1 MLVSVMHILKLM
13 SNDKNSNFRDF
24 RNELLARLDVV
35 EVINSRVPLKKA
47 GKDFKACCPFHN
59 EKTPSFTVS
68 RPKQFYHC
76 FGCGVSGTAI
86 TFLME
91 FEHLSFPEAVEELA
105 GEAGLEVPDTGPA
118 RSGDNPTLPLLEIL
132 GETSRYYKD
141 QLRSHSDAS
150 TTIAYLKQRG
160 LTGEIA
166 AQFDLGY
173 APTGWDNLSST
184 AGNEEKLDLM
194 VKAGLISKRESGG
207 HYDRFRARVIFPIH
221 DSKGRVIAFGG
232 RLLDEGEP
240 KYLNSPETP
249 VFHKGSELYNLHR
262 ARSAIAQQQMS
273 IVVEGYMDVLA
284 LAQHGIDHCVATLGT
299 ATTATHLQRLFRLA
313 PSIVFC
319 FDGDRAGRDA
329 ARRALEIAL
338 PLLESGRQVSF
349 LFLPDGEDPD
359 SVVRDQGADRFRVL
373 IESATPLPD
382 LLFDT
387 LLNQTDLTRMDGK
400 ARLAT
405 LARPL
410 VSRVPEGPL
419 RELMQQRLSD
429 LTGVAPTGPGGPPAT
444 PPTVPY
450 KRASARSKRLSPMAT
465 AISVLVQH
473 PQLAAGLDLPAAV
486 VDTHNDPGVQLLAKV
501 HGLARENPQLT
512 TGSLIE
518 RFRGDEQQPTL
529 EKLASRNHLVDD
541 DGLEIFLAETF
552 ATLASQ
558 SIDDAIAELLRL
570 ASEREL
576 SEIEKQQLGE
586 LYQQRE
592 SVRSDSTEA

>member
-1 MLVSVMHILKLM
+1 MRGRIPREFI
-13 SNDKNSNFRDF
+13 D
-24 RNELLARLDVV
+24 ELLARLDVV
-35 EVINSRVPLKKA
+35 EVIDRRVPLKKA

-91 FEHLSFPEAVEELA
+91 FEHLSFPEAIEELA

-132 GETSRYYKD
+132 GEASRYYKD

-221 DSKGRVIAFGG
+221 DNKGRVIAFGG

-329 ARRALEIAL
+329 AGRALEIAL

-349 LFLPDGEDPD
+349 LFLPEGEDPD
-359 SVVRDQGADRFRVL
+359 SVVRDQGADTFRSL

-410 VSRVPEGPL
+410 ISRVPEGPL

-429 LTGVAPTGPGGPPAT
+429 LTGVTPSGLGGLPTTPAT
-444 PPTVPY
+444 VPH
-450 KRASARSKRLSPMAT
+450 KRASARSKRLSPLAT
-465 AISVLVQH
+465 AISVLVQR
-473 PQLAAGLDLPAAV
+473 PQLAAGLDLPATV
-486 VDTHNDPGVQLLAKV
+486 VDTQDDPGVQLLTKV

-512 TGSLIE
+512 TASLIE

-541 DGLEIFLAETF
+541 DGLEVFLAEIL

-558 SIDDAIAELLRL
+558 SIDDAIADLLHL

-592 SVRSDSTEA
+592 SVRSDTTED

>member
-1 MLVSVMHILKLM
+1 MRGRIPREFI
-13 SNDKNSNFRDF
+13 D
-24 RNELLARLDVV
+24 ELLARLDVV
-35 EVINSRVPLKKA
+35 EVIDRRVPLKKA

-166 AQFDLGY
+166 ARFDLGY

-262 ARSAIAQQQMS
+262 ARSAIAQQQVS

-329 ARRALEIAL
+329 AGRALEIAL
-338 PLLESGRQVSF
+338 PSLESGRQVSF
-349 LFLPDGEDPD
+349 LFLSDGEDPD
-359 SVVRDQGADRFRVL
+359 SVVRDQGADTFRTL

-387 LLNQTDLTRMDGK
+387 LLNQTDPTRMDGK

-410 VSRVPEGPL
+410 ISRVPEGPL

-429 LTGVAPTGPGGPPAT
+429 LTGIAPGGLGGSPAT
-444 PPTVPY
+444 PATVPH
-450 KRASARSKRLSPMAT
+450 KRSSARSKRLSPMAT
-465 AISVLVQH
+465 AISVLVQR

-486 VDTHNDPGVQLLAKV
+486 VDTHDDPGVQLLTKV

-512 TGSLIE
+512 TASLIE
-518 RFRGDEQQPTL
+518 RFRGNEQQPTL

-558 SIDDAIAELLRL
+558 SIDDRIAELLHL

-576 SEIEKQQLGE
+576 SEIEKHRLSE

-592 SVRSDSTEA
+592 SVRSDTTET

>member
-1 MLVSVMHILKLM
+1 MRGRIPREFI
-13 SNDKNSNFRDF
+13 D
-24 RNELLARLDVV
+24 ELLARLDVV
-35 EVINSRVPLKKA
+35 EVINHRVPLKKA

-132 GETSRYYKD
+132 GEASRYYKD
-141 QLRSHSDAS
+141 QLRSHTDAS

-299 ATTATHLQRLFRLA
+299 ATTTTHLQRLFRLA

-329 ARRALEIAL
+329 AGRALEIAL

-359 SVVRDQGADRFRVL
+359 SVIRDQGADTFRTL
-373 IESATPLPD
+373 IDSATPLPD

-410 VSRVPEGPL
+410 ISRVPEGPL

-429 LTGVAPTGPGGPPAT
+429 LTGVAPSGLGGLATT
-444 PPTVPY
+444 PPTVPH
-450 KRASARSKRLSPMAT
+450 KRASARSKRLSPLAT
-465 AISVLVQH
+465 AISVLVQR
-473 PQLAAGLDLPAAV
+473 PQLATGLDLPTAV
-486 VDTHNDPGVQLLAKV
+486 VDTQDDPGVQLLTKV
-501 HGLARENPQLT
+501 HGFARENPQLT
-512 TGSLIE
+512 TASLIE

-541 DGLEIFLAETF
+541 DGLEIFLAETL

-558 SIDDAIAELLRL
+558 SIDDTIAELLRL
-570 ASEREL
+570 ASDREL
-576 SEIEKQQLGE
+576 SGIEKQQLGE

-592 SVRSDSTEA
+592 SVRSDANED

>member
-1 MLVSVMHILKLM
+1 MRGRIPREFI
-13 SNDKNSNFRDF
+13 D
-24 RNELLARLDVV
+24 ELLARLDVV
-35 EVINSRVPLKKA
+35 EVINRRVPLKKA

-132 GETSRYYKD
+132 GEASRYYKD
-141 QLRSHSDAS
+141 QLRSHTDAS

-249 VFHKGSELYNLHR
+249 LFHKGSELYNLHR

-299 ATTATHLQRLFRLA
+299 ATTTTHLQRLFRLA

-329 ARRALEIAL
+329 AGRALEIAL

-359 SVVRDQGADRFRVL
+359 SVIRDQGADTFRTL

-410 VSRVPEGPL
+410 ISRVPEGPL

-429 LTGVAPTGPGGPPAT
+429 LTGVAPSSLGELATT
-444 PPTVPY
+444 PPTVPH
-450 KRASARSKRLSPMAT
+450 KRASARSKRLSPLAT
-465 AISVLVQH
+465 AISVLVQR
-473 PQLAAGLDLPAAV
+473 PQLATGLDLPTAV
-486 VDTHNDPGVQLLAKV
+486 VDTQDDPGVQLLTKV

-512 TGSLIE
+512 TASLIE

-541 DGLEIFLAETF
+541 DGLEIFLAETL

-558 SIDDAIAELLRL
+558 SIDDTIAELLRL

-576 SEIEKQQLGE
+576 SGIEKQQLGE

-592 SVRSDSTEA
+592 SVRSDANED

>member
-1 MLVSVMHILKLM
+1 MRGRIPREFI
-13 SNDKNSNFRDF
+13 D
-24 RNELLARLDVV
+24 ELLARLDVV
-35 EVINSRVPLKKA
+35 EVIDRRVPLKKA

-132 GETSRYYKD
+132 GEASRYYKD
-141 QLRSHSDAS
+141 QLRSHRDAS

-184 AGNEEKLDLM
+184 ADNEEKLDLM

-221 DSKGRVIAFGG
+221 DNKGRVIAFGG

-299 ATTATHLQRLFRLA
+299 ATTTTHLQRLFRLA

-329 ARRALEIAL
+329 AGRALEIAL

-359 SVVRDQGADRFRVL
+359 SVIRDQGADTFRTL

-429 LTGVAPTGPGGPPAT
+429 LTGVAPSGLGGLPTTPAT
-444 PPTVPY
+444 VPH
-450 KRASARSKRLSPMAT
+450 KRASSRSKRLSPLAT
-465 AISVLVQH
+465 AISVLVQR
-473 PQLAAGLDLPAAV
+473 PQLAAGLDLPTAV
-486 VDTHNDPGVQLLAKV
+486 VDTQDDPGVQLLTKV

-512 TGSLIE
+512 TASLIE

-541 DGLEIFLAETF
+541 DGLEIFLAETL

-558 SIDDAIAELLRL
+558 SIDDTIAELLRL

-576 SEIEKQQLGE
+576 SGIEKQQLGE

-592 SVRSDSTEA
+592 SVRSDATED

>member
-1 MLVSVMHILKLM
+1 MRGRIPREFI
-13 SNDKNSNFRDF
+13 D
-24 RNELLARLDVV
+24 ELLARLDVV
-35 EVINSRVPLKKA
+35 EVIDRRVPLKKA

-132 GETSRYYKD
+132 GEASRYYKD
-141 QLRSHSDAS
+141 QLRSHRDAS

-184 AGNEEKLDLM
+184 ADNEEKLDLM

-221 DSKGRVIAFGG
+221 DNKGRVIAFGG

-299 ATTATHLQRLFRLA
+299 ATTTTHLQRLFRLA

-329 ARRALEIAL
+329 AGRALEIAL

-359 SVVRDQGADRFRVL
+359 SVIRDQGADTFRTL

-429 LTGVAPTGPGGPPAT
+429 LTGVAPSGLGGLATT
-444 PPTVPY
+444 PPTVPH
-450 KRASARSKRLSPMAT
+450 KRASARSKRLSPLAT
-465 AISVLVQH
+465 AISVLVQR
-473 PQLAAGLDLPAAV
+473 PQLAAGLDLPTAV
-486 VDTHNDPGVQLLAKV
+486 VDTQDDPGVQLLTKV
-501 HGLARENPQLT
+501 HGLSRENPQLT
-512 TGSLIE
+512 TASLIE

-541 DGLEIFLAETF
+541 DGLEIFLAETL

-558 SIDDAIAELLRL
+558 SIDDTIAELLRL

-576 SEIEKQQLGE
+576 SGIEKQQLGE

-592 SVRSDSTEA
+592 SVRSDATED

>member
-1 MLVSVMHILKLM
+1 MRGRIPREFI
-13 SNDKNSNFRDF
+13 D
-24 RNELLARLDVV
+24 ELLARLDVV
-35 EVINSRVPLKKA
+35 EVIDRRVPLKKA

-166 AQFDLGY
+166 ARFDLGY

-262 ARSAIAQQQMS
+262 ARSAIAQQQVS

-329 ARRALEIAL
+329 AGRALEIAL
-338 PLLESGRQVSF
+338 PSLESGRQVSF

-359 SVVRDQGADRFRVL
+359 SVVRDQGADTFRAL

-387 LLNQTDLTRMDGK
+387 LLNQTDPTRMDGK

-410 VSRVPEGPL
+410 ISRVPEGPL

-429 LTGVAPTGPGGPPAT
+429 LTGIAPGGLGGSPAT
-444 PPTVPY
+444 PATVPH
-450 KRASARSKRLSPMAT
+450 KRSSARSKRLSPMAT
-465 AISVLVQH
+465 AISVLVQR

-486 VDTHNDPGVQLLAKV
+486 VDTHDDPGVQLLTKV

-512 TGSLIE
+512 TASLIE
-518 RFRGDEQQPTL
+518 RFRGNEQQLTL

-558 SIDDAIAELLRL
+558 SIDDRIAELLHL

-576 SEIEKQQLGE
+576 SEIEKHRLGE

-592 SVRSDSTEA
+592 SVRSDTTET

>member
-1 MLVSVMHILKLM
+1 MRGRIPREFI
-13 SNDKNSNFRDF
+13 D
-24 RNELLARLDVV
+24 ELLARLDVV
-35 EVINSRVPLKKA
+35 EVIDRRVPLKKA

-132 GETSRYYKD
+132 GEASRYYKD
-141 QLRSHSDAS
+141 QLRSHRDAS

-184 AGNEEKLDLM
+184 ADNEEKLDLM

-221 DSKGRVIAFGG
+221 DNKGRVIAFGG

-262 ARSAIAQQQMS
+262 ARSAIAQQQLS

-299 ATTATHLQRLFRLA
+299 ATTTTHLQRLFRLA

-329 ARRALEIAL
+329 AGRALEIAL

-359 SVVRDQGADRFRVL
+359 SVIRDQGADTFRTL

-429 LTGVAPTGPGGPPAT
+429 LTGVAPNGLGGLATT
-444 PPTVPY
+444 PPTVPH
-450 KRASARSKRLSPMAT
+450 KRASARSKRLSPLAT
-465 AISVLVQH
+465 AISVLVQR
-473 PQLAAGLDLPAAV
+473 PQLAAGLDLPTAI
-486 VDTHNDPGVQLLAKV
+486 VDTQDDPGVQLLTKV

-512 TGSLIE
+512 TASLIE

-541 DGLEIFLAETF
+541 DGLEIFLAETL

-558 SIDDAIAELLRL
+558 SIDDTIAELLRL

-576 SEIEKQQLGE
+576 SGIEKQQLGE

-592 SVRSDSTEA
+592 SVRSDATED

>member
-1 MLVSVMHILKLM
+1 MRGRIPREFI
-13 SNDKNSNFRDF
+13 D
-24 RNELLARLDVV
+24 ELLARLDVV
-35 EVINSRVPLKKA
+35 EVIDRRVPLKKA

-105 GEAGLEVPDTGPA
+105 GEAGLEVPHTGPA
-118 RSGDNPTLPLLEIL
+118 TSGDNPTLPLLEIL
-132 GETSRYYKD
+132 GEASRYYKD

-184 AGNEEKLDLM
+184 AGNKEKLDLM
-194 VKAGLISKRESGG
+194 IKAGLISKRESGG
-207 HYDRFRARVIFPIH
+207 HYDRFRARVMFPIH
-221 DSKGRVIAFGG
+221 DNKGRVIAFGG

-329 ARRALEIAL
+329 AGRALEIVL

-359 SVVRDQGADRFRVL
+359 SVVRDQGADTFRTL

-410 VSRVPEGPL
+410 ISRVPEGPL

-429 LTGVAPTGPGGPPAT
+429 LTGVVSTGLSESPMTPAT
-444 PPTVPY
+444 VPH
-450 KRASARSKRLSPMAT
+450 KRTSARSKRLSPLAT
-465 AISVLVQH
+465 AISVLVQR
-473 PQLAAGLDLPAAV
+473 PQLAAGLHLPAAV
-486 VDTHNDPGVQLLAKV
+486 VETQDDPGVQLLTKV
-501 HGLARENPQLT
+501 HGLAWENPQLT
-512 TGSLIE
+512 TASLIE

-541 DGLEIFLAETF
+541 DGLEIFLAETL

-570 ASEREL
+570 ASEQEL

-592 SVRSDSTEA
+592 SVRSDTTED

>member
-1 MLVSVMHILKLM
+1 MRGRIPREFI
-13 SNDKNSNFRDF
+13 D
-24 RNELLARLDVV
+24 ELLARLDVV
-35 EVINSRVPLKKA
+35 EVINHRVPLKKA

-132 GETSRYYKD
+132 GEASRYYKD
-141 QLRSHSDAS
+141 QLRSHTDAS

-221 DSKGRVIAFGG
+221 DNKGRVIAFGG
-232 RLLDEGEP
+232 RLLDKGEP

-299 ATTATHLQRLFRLA
+299 ATTTTHLQRLFRLA

-329 ARRALEIAL
+329 AGRALEIAL

-359 SVVRDQGADRFRVL
+359 SVIRDQGADTFRTL
-373 IESATPLPD
+373 IDSATPLPD

-429 LTGVAPTGPGGPPAT
+429 LTGVAPSGLGGLATT
-444 PPTVPY
+444 PPTVPH
-450 KRASARSKRLSPMAT
+450 KRASARSKRLSPLAT
-465 AISVLVQH
+465 AISVLVQR
-473 PQLAAGLDLPAAV
+473 PQLATGLDLPTAV
-486 VDTHNDPGVQLLAKV
+486 VDTQDDPGVQLLTKV
-501 HGLARENPQLT
+501 HGFARENPQLT
-512 TGSLIE
+512 TASLIE

-541 DGLEIFLAETF
+541 DGLEIFLAETL

-558 SIDDAIAELLRL
+558 SIDDTIAELLRL

-576 SEIEKQQLGE
+576 SGIEKQQLGE

-592 SVRSDSTEA
+592 SVRSDANED

>member
-1 MLVSVMHILKLM
+1 MRGRIPREFI
-13 SNDKNSNFRDF
+13 D
-24 RNELLARLDVV
+24 ELLARLDVV
-35 EVINSRVPLKKA
+35 EVINHRVPLKKA

-132 GETSRYYKD
+132 GEASRYYKD
-141 QLRSHSDAS
+141 QLRSHRDAS

-299 ATTATHLQRLFRLA
+299 ATTTTHLQRLFRLA

-329 ARRALEIAL
+329 AGRALEIAL

-359 SVVRDQGADRFRVL
+359 SVIRDQGADTFRTL

-410 VSRVPEGPL
+410 ISRVPEGPL

-429 LTGVAPTGPGGPPAT
+429 LTGVAPSSLGELATT
-444 PPTVPY
+444 PPTVPH
-450 KRASARSKRLSPMAT
+450 KRASARSKRLSPLAT
-465 AISVLVQH
+465 AISVLVQR
-473 PQLAAGLDLPAAV
+473 PQLATGLDLPTAV
-486 VDTHNDPGVQLLAKV
+486 VDTQDDPGVQLLTKV
-501 HGLARENPQLT
+501 HGFARENPQLT
-512 TGSLIE
+512 TASLIE

-541 DGLEIFLAETF
+541 DGLEIFLAETL

-558 SIDDAIAELLRL
+558 SIDDTIAELLRL
-570 ASEREL
+570 ASDREL
-576 SEIEKQQLGE
+576 SGIEKQQLGE

-592 SVRSDSTEA
+592 SVRSDANED

>member
-1 MLVSVMHILKLM
+1 MRGRIPREFI
-13 SNDKNSNFRDF
+13 D
-24 RNELLARLDVV
+24 ELLARLDVV
-35 EVINSRVPLKKA
+35 EVIDRRVPLKKA

-132 GETSRYYKD
+132 GEASRYYKD
-141 QLRSHSDAS
+141 QLRSHRDAS

-184 AGNEEKLDLM
+184 ADNEEKLDLM

-221 DSKGRVIAFGG
+221 DNKGRVIAFGG

-329 ARRALEIAL
+329 AGRALEIAL

-359 SVVRDQGADRFRVL
+359 SVIRDQGADTFRTL
-373 IESATPLPD
+373 IDSATPLPD

-429 LTGVAPTGPGGPPAT
+429 LTGVAPSGLGGLPTT
-444 PPTVPY
+444 PPTVPH
-450 KRASARSKRLSPMAT
+450 KRASARSKRLSPLAT
-465 AISVLVQH
+465 AISVLVQR
-473 PQLAAGLDLPAAV
+473 PQLATGLDLPTAV
-486 VDTHNDPGVQLLAKV
+486 VEAQDDPGVQLLTKV

-512 TGSLIE
+512 TASLIE

-541 DGLEIFLAETF
+541 DGLEIFLAETL

-558 SIDDAIAELLRL
+558 SIDDTIAELLRL

-576 SEIEKQQLGE
+576 SGIEKQQLGE

-592 SVRSDSTEA
+592 SVRSDATED

>member
-1 MLVSVMHILKLM
+1 MRGRIPREFI
-13 SNDKNSNFRDF
+13 D
-24 RNELLARLDVV
+24 ELLARLDVV
-35 EVINSRVPLKKA
+35 EVIDRRVPLKKA

-132 GETSRYYKD
+132 GEASRYYKD
-141 QLRSHSDAS
+141 QLRSHRDAS

-184 AGNEEKLDLM
+184 ADNEEKLDLM

-221 DSKGRVIAFGG
+221 DNKGRVIAFGG

-249 VFHKGSELYNLHR
+249 VFHKGSQLYNLHR

-299 ATTATHLQRLFRLA
+299 ATTTTHLQRLFRLA

-329 ARRALEIAL
+329 AGRALEIAL

-349 LFLPDGEDPD
+349 LFLPDDEDPD

-592 SVRSDSTEA
+592 SVRSDSMEA

>member
-1 MLVSVMHILKLM
+1 MRGRIPREFI
-13 SNDKNSNFRDF
+13 D
-24 RNELLARLDVV
+24 ELLARLDVV
-35 EVINSRVPLKKA
+35 EVIDRRVPLKKA

-91 FEHLSFPEAVEELA
+91 FEHLSFPEAIEELA

-132 GETSRYYKD
+132 GEASRYYKD

-221 DSKGRVIAFGG
+221 DNKGRVIAFGG

-329 ARRALEIAL
+329 AGRALEIAL

-349 LFLPDGEDPD
+349 LFLPEGEDPD
-359 SVVRDQGADRFRVL
+359 SVVRDQGADTFRTL

-410 VSRVPEGPL
+410 LSRIPEGPL

-429 LTGVAPTGPGGPPAT
+429 LTGVTPSGLGGLPTTPAT
-444 PPTVPY
+444 VPH
-450 KRASARSKRLSPMAT
+450 KRASARSKRLSPLAT
-465 AISVLVQH
+465 AISVLVQR
-473 PQLAAGLDLPAAV
+473 PQLAAGLDLPTTV
-486 VDTHNDPGVQLLAKV
+486 VDTQDDPGVQLLTKV

-512 TGSLIE
+512 TASLIE

-541 DGLEIFLAETF
+541 DGLEVFLAEIL

-558 SIDDAIAELLRL
+558 SIDDAIADLLRL

-592 SVRSDSTEA
+592 SVRTDTTED

>member
-1 MLVSVMHILKLM
+1 MRGRIPREFI
-13 SNDKNSNFRDF
+13 D
-24 RNELLARLDVV
+24 ELLARLDVV
-35 EVINSRVPLKKA
+35 EVIDRRVPLKKA

-118 RSGDNPTLPLLEIL
+118 RSSDNPTLPLLEIL

-166 AQFDLGY
+166 ARFDLGY

-194 VKAGLISKRESGG
+194 VKAGLIFKRESGG

-262 ARSAIAQQQMS
+262 ARSAIAQQQVS

-329 ARRALEIAL
+329 AGRALEIAL
-338 PLLESGRQVSF
+338 PSLESGRQVSF
-349 LFLPDGEDPD
+349 LFLSDGEDPD
-359 SVVRDQGADRFRVL
+359 SVVRDQGADTFRAL

-387 LLNQTDLTRMDGK
+387 LLNQTDPTRMDGK

-405 LARPL
+405 LARQL
-410 VSRVPEGPL
+410 ISRVPEGPL

-429 LTGVAPTGPGGPPAT
+429 LTGIAPGGLGGSPTTPAT
-444 PPTVPY
+444 VPH
-450 KRASARSKRLSPMAT
+450 KRSSARSKRLSPMAT
-465 AISVLVQH
+465 AISVLVQR

-486 VDTHNDPGVQLLAKV
+486 VDTHDDPGVQLLTKV

-512 TGSLIE
+512 TASLIE
-518 RFRGDEQQPTL
+518 RFRGNEQQPTL

-541 DGLEIFLAETF
+541 NGLEIFLAETF

-558 SIDDAIAELLRL
+558 SIDDRIAELLHL

-576 SEIEKQQLGE
+576 SEIEKHRLGE

-592 SVRSDSTEA
+592 SVRSDTTET

>member
-1 MLVSVMHILKLM
+1 MRGRIPREFI
-13 SNDKNSNFRDF
+13 D
-24 RNELLARLDVV
+24 ELLARLDVV
-35 EVINSRVPLKKA
+35 EVIDRRVPLKKA

-132 GETSRYYKD
+132 GEASRYYKD
-141 QLRSHSDAS
+141 QLRSHTDAS

-232 RLLDEGEP
+232 RLLDKGEP

-299 ATTATHLQRLFRLA
+299 ATTTTHLQRLFRLA

-329 ARRALEIAL
+329 AGRALEIAL

-359 SVVRDQGADRFRVL
+359 SVIRDQGADTFRTL
-373 IESATPLPD
+373 IDSATPLPD

-410 VSRVPEGPL
+410 ISRVPEGPL

-429 LTGVAPTGPGGPPAT
+429 LTGVAPSGLGGLATT
-444 PPTVPY
+444 PPTVPH
-450 KRASARSKRLSPMAT
+450 KRASTRSKRLSPLAT
-465 AISVLVQH
+465 AISVLVQR
-473 PQLAAGLDLPAAV
+473 PQLATGLDLPTAV
-486 VDTHNDPGVQLLAKV
+486 VDTQDDPGVQLLTKV
-501 HGLARENPQLT
+501 HGFARENPQLT
-512 TGSLIE
+512 TASLIE

-541 DGLEIFLAETF
+541 DGLEIFLAETL

-558 SIDDAIAELLRL
+558 SIDDTIAELLRL

-576 SEIEKQQLGE
+576 SGIEKQQLGE

-592 SVRSDSTEA
+592 SVRSDANED

>member
-1 MLVSVMHILKLM
+1 MRGRIPREFI
-13 SNDKNSNFRDF
+13 D
-24 RNELLARLDVV
+24 ELLARLDVV
-35 EVINSRVPLKKA
+35 EVIDRRVPLKKA

-91 FEHLSFPEAVEELA
+91 FEHLSFPEAIEELA

-132 GETSRYYKD
+132 GEASRYYKD

-184 AGNEEKLDLM
+184 AGNEERLDLM
-194 VKAGLISKRESGG
+194 VKAGRISKRESGG

-221 DSKGRVIAFGG
+221 DNKGRVIAFGG
-232 RLLDEGEP
+232 RLLGEGEP

-329 ARRALEIAL
+329 AGRALEIAL

-349 LFLPDGEDPD
+349 LFLPEGEDPD
-359 SVVRDQGADRFRVL
+359 SVVRDQGADTFRTL

-410 VSRVPEGPL
+410 IARVPEGPL
-419 RELMQQRLSD
+419 REQMQQRLSD
-429 LTGVAPTGPGGPPAT
+429 LTGVAPSGLGELPTTPAT
-444 PPTVPY
+444 VPH
-450 KRASARSKRLSPMAT
+450 KRTSARSKRLSPLAT
-465 AISVLVQH
+465 AISVLVQR
-473 PQLAAGLDLPAAV
+473 PQLAAGLELPTTV
-486 VDTHNDPGVQLLAKV
+486 VDTQDDPGIQLLTKV
-501 HGLARENPQLT
+501 HGLAQENPQLT
-512 TGSLIE
+512 TASLIE

-529 EKLASRNHLVDD
+529 EKLASRNHLVED
-541 DGLEIFLAETF
+541 DGLEVFLAEIL
-552 ATLASQ
+552 ATLASR
-558 SIDDAIAELLRL
+558 SIDDAIADLLHL

-576 SEIEKQQLGE
+576 SEIEKQKLGE

-592 SVRSDSTEA
+592 SVRSDTTED

>member
-1 MLVSVMHILKLM
+1 MRGRIPREFI
-13 SNDKNSNFRDF
+13 D
-24 RNELLARLDVV
+24 ELLARLDVV
-35 EVINSRVPLKKA
+35 EVIDRRVPLKKA

-132 GETSRYYKD
+132 GEASRYYKD

-221 DSKGRVIAFGG
+221 DNKGRVIAFGG

-329 ARRALEIAL
+329 AGRALEIAL

-349 LFLPDGEDPD
+349 LFLPEGEDPD
-359 SVVRDQGADRFRVL
+359 SVVRDQGADTFRTL

-410 VSRVPEGPL
+410 ISRVPEGPL

-429 LTGVAPTGPGGPPAT
+429 LTGVTPSGLGGLPTTPAT
-444 PPTVPY
+444 VPH
-450 KRASARSKRLSPMAT
+450 KRASARSKRLSPLAT
-465 AISVLVQH
+465 AISVLVQR
-473 PQLAAGLDLPAAV
+473 PQLAAGLDLPTMV
-486 VDTHNDPGVQLLAKV
+486 VDTQDDPGVQLLTKV

-512 TGSLIE
+512 TASLIE

-541 DGLEIFLAETF
+541 DGLEIFLAETL

-592 SVRSDSTEA
+592 SVRSDTTED

>member
-1 MLVSVMHILKLM
+1 MRGRIPREFI
-13 SNDKNSNFRDF
+13 D
-24 RNELLARLDVV
+24 ELLARLDVV
-35 EVINSRVPLKKA
+35 EVIDRRVPLKKA

-132 GETSRYYKD
+132 GEASRYYKA
-141 QLRSHSDAS
+141 QLRSHRDAS
-150 TTIAYLKQRG
+150 PTIADLKQRG
-160 LTGEIA
+160 LPGEIA

-184 AGNEEKLDLM
+184 ADNEEKLDLM

-232 RLLDEGEP
+232 RLLDKGEP

-299 ATTATHLQRLFRLA
+299 ATTTTHLQRLFRLA

-329 ARRALEIAL
+329 AGRALEIAL

-359 SVVRDQGADRFRVL
+359 SVIRDQGADTFRTL
-373 IESATPLPD
+373 IDSATPLPD

-410 VSRVPEGPL
+410 ISRVPEGPL

-429 LTGVAPTGPGGPPAT
+429 LTGVAPSSLGELATT
-444 PPTVPY
+444 PPTVPH
-450 KRASARSKRLSPMAT
+450 KRASARSKRLSPLAT
-465 AISVLVQH
+465 AISVLVQR
-473 PQLAAGLDLPAAV
+473 PQLAAGLDLPTAV
-486 VDTHNDPGVQLLAKV
+486 VDTQDDPGVQLLTKV
-501 HGLARENPQLT
+501 HGMARENPQLT
-512 TGSLIE
+512 TASLIE
-518 RFRGDEQQPTL
+518 RVRGDEQQPTL

-541 DGLEIFLAETF
+541 DGLEIFLAETL

-558 SIDDAIAELLRL
+558 SIDDTIAELLRL
-570 ASEREL
+570 ASDREL
-576 SEIEKQQLGE
+576 SGIEKQQLGE

-592 SVRSDSTEA
+592 SVRSDANED

>member
-1 MLVSVMHILKLM
+1 MRGRIPREFI
-13 SNDKNSNFRDF
+13 D
-24 RNELLARLDVV
+24 ELLARLDVV
-35 EVINSRVPLKKA
+35 EVINRRVPLKKA

-132 GETSRYYKD
+132 GEASRYYKD
-141 QLRSHSDAS
+141 QLRSHRDAS

-299 ATTATHLQRLFRLA
+299 ATTTTHLQRLFRLA

-329 ARRALEIAL
+329 AGRALEIAL

-359 SVVRDQGADRFRVL
+359 SVIRDQGADTFRTL
-373 IESATPLPD
+373 IDSATPLPD

-410 VSRVPEGPL
+410 ISRVPEGPL

-429 LTGVAPTGPGGPPAT
+429 LTGVAPSGLGGLATT
-444 PPTVPY
+444 PPTVPH
-450 KRASARSKRLSPMAT
+450 KRASARSKRLSPLAT
-465 AISVLVQH
+465 AISVLVQR
-473 PQLAAGLDLPAAV
+473 PQLATGLDLPTAV
-486 VDTHNDPGVQLLAKV
+486 VDTQDDPGVQLLTKV
-501 HGLARENPQLT
+501 HGFARENPQLT
-512 TGSLIE
+512 TASLIE

-541 DGLEIFLAETF
+541 DGLEIFLAETL

-558 SIDDAIAELLRL
+558 SIDDTIAELLRL
-570 ASEREL
+570 ASDREL
-576 SEIEKQQLGE
+576 SGIEKQQLGE

-592 SVRSDSTEA
+592 SVRSDANED

>member
-1 MLVSVMHILKLM
+1 MRGRIPREFI
-13 SNDKNSNFRDF
+13 D
-24 RNELLARLDVV
+24 ELLARLDVV
-35 EVINSRVPLKKA
+35 EVIDRRVPLKKA

-166 AQFDLGY
+166 ARFDLGY

-262 ARSAIAQQQMS
+262 ARSAIAQQQVS

-329 ARRALEIAL
+329 AGRALEIAL
-338 PLLESGRQVSF
+338 PSLESGRQVSF
-349 LFLPDGEDPD
+349 LFLSDGEDPD
-359 SVVRDQGADRFRVL
+359 SVVRDQGADTFRAL

-387 LLNQTDLTRMDGK
+387 LLNQTDPTRMDGK

-410 VSRVPEGPL
+410 ISRVPEGPL

-429 LTGVAPTGPGGPPAT
+429 LTGIAPGGLGGSPAT
-444 PPTVPY
+444 PATVPH
-450 KRASARSKRLSPMAT
+450 KRSSARSKRLSPMAT
-465 AISVLVQH
+465 AISVLVQR

-486 VDTHNDPGVQLLAKV
+486 VDTHDDPGVQLLTKV

-512 TGSLIE
+512 TASLIE
-518 RFRGDEQQPTL
+518 RFRGNEQQPTL

-558 SIDDAIAELLRL
+558 SIDDRIAELLHL

-576 SEIEKQQLGE
+576 SEIEKHRLGE

-592 SVRSDSTEA
+592 SVRSDTTET

>member
-1 MLVSVMHILKLM
+1 MRGRIPREFI
-13 SNDKNSNFRDF
+13 D
-24 RNELLARLDVV
+24 ELLARLDVV
-35 EVINSRVPLKKA
+35 EVIDRRVPLKKA

-132 GETSRYYKD
+132 GEASRYYKD
-141 QLRSHSDAS
+141 QLRSHRDAS

-184 AGNEEKLDLM
+184 ADNEEKLDLM

-221 DSKGRVIAFGG
+221 DSKGSVIACGG

-262 ARSAIAQQQMS
+262 ARSAIAQLQMS

-299 ATTATHLQRLFRLA
+299 ATTTTHLQRLFRLA

-329 ARRALEIAL
+329 AGRALEIAL

-359 SVVRDQGADRFRVL
+359 SVIRDQGADSFRTL

-429 LTGVAPTGPGGPPAT
+429 LTGVAPSGLGGLPTT
-444 PPTVPY
+444 PPTVPH
-450 KRASARSKRLSPMAT
+450 KRASARSKRLSPLAT
-465 AISVLVQH
+465 AISVLVQR
-473 PQLAAGLDLPAAV
+473 PQLAAGLDLPTAV
-486 VDTHNDPGVQLLAKV
+486 VDTQDDPGVQLLTKV

-512 TGSLIE
+512 TASLIE

-541 DGLEIFLAETF
+541 DGLEIFLAETL

-558 SIDDAIAELLRL
+558 SIDDTIAELLRL

-576 SEIEKQQLGE
+576 SGIEKQQLGE

-592 SVRSDSTEA
+592 SVRSDATED

>member
-1 MLVSVMHILKLM
+1 MRGRIPREFI
-13 SNDKNSNFRDF
+13 D
-24 RNELLARLDVV
+24 ELLARLDVV
-35 EVINSRVPLKKA
+35 EVIDRRVPLKKA

-132 GETSRYYKD
+132 GEASRYYKD
-141 QLRSHSDAS
+141 QLRSHRDAS

-184 AGNEEKLDLM
+184 ADNEEKLDLM

-299 ATTATHLQRLFRLA
+299 ATTTTHLQRLFRLA

-329 ARRALEIAL
+329 AGRALEIAL

-359 SVVRDQGADRFRVL
+359 SVIRDQGADTFRTL

-429 LTGVAPTGPGGPPAT
+429 LTGVAPSGLGGLPTT
-444 PPTVPY
+444 PPTVPH
-450 KRASARSKRLSPMAT
+450 KRASARSKRLSPLAT
-465 AISVLVQH
+465 AISVLVQR
-473 PQLAAGLDLPAAV
+473 PQLATGLDLPTAV
-486 VDTHNDPGVQLLAKV
+486 VDTQDDPGVQLLTKV

-512 TGSLIE
+512 TASLIE

-541 DGLEIFLAETF
+541 DGLEIFLAETL

-558 SIDDAIAELLRL
+558 SIDDTIAELLRL

-576 SEIEKQQLGE
+576 SGIEKQQLGE

-592 SVRSDSTEA
+592 SVRSDANED

>member
-1 MLVSVMHILKLM
+1 MRGRIPREFI
-13 SNDKNSNFRDF
+13 D
-24 RNELLARLDVV
+24 ELLARLDVV
-35 EVINSRVPLKKA
+35 EIINSRVPLKKA

-118 RSGDNPTLPLLEIL
+118 RSGDNPTLPLLETL
-132 GETSRYYKD
+132 GEASRYYKD

-262 ARSAIAQQQMS
+262 ARSAIAQQQLS

-359 SVVRDQGADRFRVL
+359 SVVRDQGADRFRAL

>member
-1 MLVSVMHILKLM
+1 MRGRIPREFI
-13 SNDKNSNFRDF
+13 D
-24 RNELLARLDVV
+24 ELLARLDVV
-35 EVINSRVPLKKA
+35 EVINHRVPLKKA

-132 GETSRYYKD
+132 GEASRYYKD
-141 QLRSHSDAS
+141 QLRSHTDAS

-299 ATTATHLQRLFRLA
+299 ATTTTHLQRLFRLA

-329 ARRALEIAL
+329 AGRALEIAL

-359 SVVRDQGADRFRVL
+359 SVIRDQGADTFRTL

-410 VSRVPEGPL
+410 ISRVPEGPL

-429 LTGVAPTGPGGPPAT
+429 LTGVAPSSLGELATT
-444 PPTVPY
+444 PPTVPH
-450 KRASARSKRLSPMAT
+450 KRASARSKRLSPLAT
-465 AISVLVQH
+465 AISVLVQR
-473 PQLAAGLDLPAAV
+473 PQLATGLDLPTAV
-486 VDTHNDPGVQLLAKV
+486 VDTQDDPGVQLLTKV

-512 TGSLIE
+512 TASLIE

-541 DGLEIFLAETF
+541 DGLEIFLAETL

-558 SIDDAIAELLRL
+558 SIDDTIAELLRL
-570 ASEREL
+570 ASDREL
-576 SEIEKQQLGE
+576 SGIEKQQLGE

-592 SVRSDSTEA
+592 SVRSDANED

>member
-1 MLVSVMHILKLM
+1 MRGRIPREFI
-13 SNDKNSNFRDF
+13 D
-24 RNELLARLDVV
+24 ELLARLDVV
-35 EVINSRVPLKKA
+35 EVIDRRVPLKKA

-132 GETSRYYKD
+132 GEASRYYKD
-141 QLRSHSDAS
+141 QLRSHRDAS

-184 AGNEEKLDLM
+184 ADNEEKLDLM

-221 DSKGRVIAFGG
+221 DNKGRVIAFGG

-299 ATTATHLQRLFRLA
+299 ATTTTHLQRLFRLA

-329 ARRALEIAL
+329 AGRALEIAL

-359 SVVRDQGADRFRVL
+359 SVIRDQGADTFRTL

-429 LTGVAPTGPGGPPAT
+429 LTGVAPSGLGGLATT
-444 PPTVPY
+444 PPTVPH
-450 KRASARSKRLSPMAT
+450 KRASARSKRLSPLAT
-465 AISVLVQH
+465 AISVLVQR
-473 PQLAAGLDLPAAV
+473 PQLATGLDLPTAV
-486 VDTHNDPGVQLLAKV
+486 VDTQDDPGVQLLTKV
-501 HGLARENPQLT
+501 HGFARENPQLT
-512 TGSLIE
+512 TASLIE

-541 DGLEIFLAETF
+541 DGLEIFLAETL

-558 SIDDAIAELLRL
+558 SIDDTIAELLRL
-570 ASEREL
+570 ASDREL
-576 SEIEKQQLGE
+576 SGIEKQQLGE

-592 SVRSDSTEA
+592 SVRSDATED

>member
-1 MLVSVMHILKLM
+1 MRGRIPREFI
-13 SNDKNSNFRDF
+13 D
-24 RNELLARLDVV
+24 ELLARLDVV
-35 EVINSRVPLKKA
+35 EVIDRRVPLKKA

-132 GETSRYYKD
+132 GEASRYYKD
-141 QLRSHSDAS
+141 QLRSHRDAS

-184 AGNEEKLDLM
+184 ADNEEKLDLM

-221 DSKGRVIAFGG
+221 DNKGRVIAFGG

-262 ARSAIAQQQMS
+262 ARSAIAQLQMS

-299 ATTATHLQRLFRLA
+299 ATTTTHLQRLFRLA

-329 ARRALEIAL
+329 AGRALEIAL

-359 SVVRDQGADRFRVL
+359 SVIRDQGADTFRTL

-429 LTGVAPTGPGGPPAT
+429 LTGVAPSGLGGLPTT
-444 PPTVPY
+444 PPTVPH
-450 KRASARSKRLSPMAT
+450 KRASARSKRLSPLAT
-465 AISVLVQH
+465 AISVLVQR
-473 PQLAAGLDLPAAV
+473 PQLATGLDLPTAV
-486 VDTHNDPGVQLLAKV
+486 VDTQDDPGVQLLTKV

-512 TGSLIE
+512 TASLIE

-541 DGLEIFLAETF
+541 DGLEIFLAETL

-558 SIDDAIAELLRL
+558 SIDDTIAELLRL

-576 SEIEKQQLGE
+576 SGIEKQQLGE

-592 SVRSDSTEA
+592 SVRSDATED

>member
-1 MLVSVMHILKLM
+1 MRGRIPREFI
-13 SNDKNSNFRDF
+13 D
-24 RNELLARLDVV
+24 ELLARLDVV
-35 EVINSRVPLKKA
+35 EVINRRVPLKKA

-132 GETSRYYKD
+132 GEASRYYKD
-141 QLRSHSDAS
+141 QLRSHTDAS

-232 RLLDEGEP
+232 RLLDKGEP

-262 ARSAIAQQQMS
+262 ARSAIAQQQLS

-299 ATTATHLQRLFRLA
+299 ATTTTHLQRLFRLA

-359 SVVRDQGADRFRVL
+359 SVVREQGADRFRML

-473 PQLAAGLDLPAAV
+473 PQLAAGLDLPTAV

-518 RFRGDEQQPTL
+518 RFRGNEQQPTL

-592 SVRSDSTEA
+592 LVRSDSMEA

>member
-1 MLVSVMHILKLM
+1 MRGRIPREFI
-13 SNDKNSNFRDF
+13 D
-24 RNELLARLDVV
+24 ELLARLDVV
-35 EVINSRVPLKKA
+35 EVINRRVPLKKA

-132 GETSRYYKD
+132 GEAGRYYKD
-141 QLRSHSDAS
+141 QLRSHTDAS

-249 VFHKGSELYNLHR
+249 LFHKGSELYNLHR

-329 ARRALEIAL
+329 AGRALEIAL

-359 SVVRDQGADRFRVL
+359 SVIRDQGADTFRTL
-373 IESATPLPD
+373 IDSATPLPD

-410 VSRVPEGPL
+410 ISRVPEGPL

-429 LTGVAPTGPGGPPAT
+429 LTGVAPSGLGGLATT
-444 PPTVPY
+444 PPTVPH
-450 KRASARSKRLSPMAT
+450 KRASTRSKRLSPLAT
-465 AISVLVQH
+465 AISVLVQR
-473 PQLAAGLDLPAAV
+473 PQLATGLDLPTAV
-486 VDTHNDPGVQLLAKV
+486 VDTQDDPGVQLLTKV
-501 HGLARENPQLT
+501 HGFARENPQLT
-512 TGSLIE
+512 TASLIE

-541 DGLEIFLAETF
+541 DGLEIFLAEIL

-558 SIDDAIAELLRL
+558 SIDDTIAELLRL
-570 ASEREL
+570 ASDREL
-576 SEIEKQQLGE
+576 SGIEKQQLGE

-592 SVRSDSTEA
+592 SVRSDANED

>member
-1 MLVSVMHILKLM
+1 MRGRIPREFI
-13 SNDKNSNFRDF
+13 D
-24 RNELLARLDVV
+24 ELLARLDVV
-35 EVINSRVPLKKA
+35 EVIDRRVPLKKA

-166 AQFDLGY
+166 ARFDLGY

-262 ARSAIAQQQMS
+262 ARSAIAQQQVS

-329 ARRALEIAL
+329 AGRALEIAL
-338 PLLESGRQVSF
+338 PSLESGRQVSF

-359 SVVRDQGADRFRVL
+359 SVVRDQGADTFRAL

-387 LLNQTDLTRMDGK
+387 LLNQTDPTRMDGK

-410 VSRVPEGPL
+410 ISRVPEGPL

-429 LTGVAPTGPGGPPAT
+429 LTGIAPGGLGGSPAT
-444 PPTVPY
+444 PATVPH
-450 KRASARSKRLSPMAT
+450 KRSSARSKRLSPMAT
-465 AISVLVQH
+465 AISVLVQR

-486 VDTHNDPGVQLLAKV
+486 VDTHDDPGVRLLTKV

-512 TGSLIE
+512 TASLIE
-518 RFRGDEQQPTL
+518 RFRGNEQQPTL

-558 SIDDAIAELLRL
+558 SIDDRIAELLHL

-576 SEIEKQQLGE
+576 SEIEKHRLGE

-592 SVRSDSTEA
+592 SVRSDTTET

>member
-1 MLVSVMHILKLM
+1 M
-13 SNDKNSNFRDF
+13 SP
-24 RNELLARLDVV
+24 A
-35 EVINSRVPLKKA
+35 
-47 GKDFKACCPFHN
+47 
-59 EKTPSFTVS
+59 
-68 RPKQFYHC
+68 
-76 FGCGVSGTAI
+76 
-86 TFLME
+86 
-91 FEHLSFPEAVEELA
+91 
-105 GEAGLEVPDTGPA
+105 DT
-118 RSGDNPTLPLLEIL
+118 
-132 GETSRYYKD
+132 
-141 QLRSHSDAS
+141 
-150 TTIAYLKQRG
+150 
-160 LTGEIA
+160 
-166 AQFDLGY
+166 
-173 APTGWDNLSST
+173 
-184 AGNEEKLDLM
+184 
-194 VKAGLISKRESGG
+194 
-207 HYDRFRARVIFPIH
+207 YDRFRARVIFPIH

-262 ARSAIAQQQMS
+262 ARSTIAQQQMS

-429 LTGVAPTGPGGPPAT
+429 LTGVTPTGPGGPPAT

-473 PQLAAGLDLPAAV
+473 PQLAAGLD
-486 VDTHNDPGVQLLAKV
+486 
-501 HGLARENPQLT
+501 
-512 TGSLIE
+512 
-518 RFRGDEQQPTL
+518 
-529 EKLASRNHLVDD
+529 
-541 DGLEIFLAETF
+541 
-552 ATLASQ
+552 
-558 SIDDAIAELLRL
+558 
-570 ASEREL
+570 
-576 SEIEKQQLGE
+576 
-586 LYQQRE
+586 
-592 SVRSDSTEA
+592 STCRCG

>member
-1 MLVSVMHILKLM
+1 MRGRIPREFI
-13 SNDKNSNFRDF
+13 D
-24 RNELLARLDVV
+24 ELLARLDVV
-35 EVINSRVPLKKA
+35 EVINHRVPLKKA

-132 GETSRYYKD
+132 GEASRYYKD
-141 QLRSHSDAS
+141 QLRSHTDAS

-184 AGNEEKLDLM
+184 ADNEEKLDLM

-221 DSKGRVIAFGG
+221 DNKGRVIAFGG
-232 RLLDEGEP
+232 RLLDKGEP

-299 ATTATHLQRLFRLA
+299 ATTTTHLQRLFRLA

-329 ARRALEIAL
+329 ARRALEIVL

-359 SVVRDQGADRFRVL
+359 SVIRDQGADTFRTL
-373 IESATPLPD
+373 IDSATPLPD

-429 LTGVAPTGPGGPPAT
+429 LTGVAPSSLGELATT
-444 PPTVPY
+444 PPTVPH
-450 KRASARSKRLSPMAT
+450 KRASARSKRLSPLAT
-465 AISVLVQH
+465 AISVLVQR
-473 PQLAAGLDLPAAV
+473 PQLATGLDLPTAV
-486 VDTHNDPGVQLLAKV
+486 VDTQDDPGVQLLTKV
-501 HGLARENPQLT
+501 HGFARENPQLT
-512 TGSLIE
+512 TASLIE

-541 DGLEIFLAETF
+541 DGLEIFLAETL

-558 SIDDAIAELLRL
+558 SIDDTIAELLRL
-570 ASEREL
+570 ASDREL
-576 SEIEKQQLGE
+576 SGIEKQQLGE

-592 SVRSDSTEA
+592 SVRSDANED

>member
-1 MLVSVMHILKLM
+1 MRGRIPREFI
-13 SNDKNSNFRDF
+13 D
-24 RNELLARLDVV
+24 ELLARLDVV
-35 EVINSRVPLKKA
+35 EVIDRRVPLKKA

-132 GETSRYYKD
+132 GEASRYYKD

-184 AGNEEKLDLM
+184 ADNEEKLDLM

-221 DSKGRVIAFGG
+221 DNKGRVIAFGG

-329 ARRALEIAL
+329 AGRALAIAL

-359 SVVRDQGADRFRVL
+359 SVIRDQGADTFRTL

-429 LTGVAPTGPGGPPAT
+429 LTGVAPSGLGGLATT
-444 PPTVPY
+444 PPTVPH
-450 KRASARSKRLSPMAT
+450 KRASARSKRLSPLAT
-465 AISVLVQH
+465 AISVLVQR
-473 PQLAAGLDLPAAV
+473 PQLATGLDLPTAV
-486 VDTHNDPGVQLLAKV
+486 VEAQDDPGVQLLTKV

-512 TGSLIE
+512 TASLIE

-541 DGLEIFLAETF
+541 DGLEIFLAETL
-552 ATLASQ
+552 ATLTSQ
-558 SIDDAIAELLRL
+558 SIDDTIVELLRL

-576 SEIEKQQLGE
+576 SGIEKQQLGE

-592 SVRSDSTEA
+592 SVRSDATED

>member
-1 MLVSVMHILKLM
+1 MRGRIPREFI
-13 SNDKNSNFRDF
+13 D
-24 RNELLARLDVV
+24 ELLARLDVV
-35 EVINSRVPLKKA
+35 EVINHRVPLKKA

-132 GETSRYYKD
+132 GEASRYYKD
-141 QLRSHSDAS
+141 QLRSHRDAS

-184 AGNEEKLDLM
+184 ADNEEKLDLM

-299 ATTATHLQRLFRLA
+299 ATTTTHLQRLFRLA

-329 ARRALEIAL
+329 AGRALEIAL

-359 SVVRDQGADRFRVL
+359 SVIRDQGADTFRTL

-410 VSRVPEGPL
+410 ISRVPEGPL

-429 LTGVAPTGPGGPPAT
+429 LTGVAPSSLGGLPTT
-444 PPTVPY
+444 PPTVPH
-450 KRASARSKRLSPMAT
+450 KRASARSKRLSPLAT
-465 AISVLVQH
+465 AISVLVQR
-473 PQLAAGLDLPAAV
+473 PQLAAGLDLPTAV
-486 VDTHNDPGVQLLAKV
+486 VDTQDDPGVQLLTKV

-512 TGSLIE
+512 TASLIE

-541 DGLEIFLAETF
+541 DGLEIFLAETL

-558 SIDDAIAELLRL
+558 SIDDTIAELLRL

-576 SEIEKQQLGE
+576 SGIEKQQLGE

-592 SVRSDSTEA
+592 SVRSDANED

>member
-1 MLVSVMHILKLM
+1 MRGRIPREFI
-13 SNDKNSNFRDF
+13 D
-24 RNELLARLDVV
+24 ELLARLDVV
-35 EVINSRVPLKKA
+35 EVIDRRVPLKKA

-91 FEHLSFPEAVEELA
+91 FELLSFPEAVEELA

-132 GETSRYYKD
+132 GEASRYYKD
-141 QLRSHSDAS
+141 QLRSHRDAS

-173 APTGWDNLSST
+173 APKGWDNLSST
-184 AGNEEKLDLM
+184 ADNETKLDLM

-221 DSKGRVIAFGG
+221 DNKGRVIAFGG

-262 ARSAIAQQQMS
+262 ARSAIAQLQLS

-284 LAQHGIDHCVATLGT
+284 LAQHGVDHCVATLGT
-299 ATTATHLQRLFRLA
+299 ATTTTHLQRLFRLA

-329 ARRALEIAL
+329 AGRALEIAL

-349 LFLPDGEDPD
+349 LFLPDDEDPD
-359 SVVRDQGADRFRVL
+359 SVVRDQGADSFRTL

-410 VSRVPEGPL
+410 ISRVPEGPL

-429 LTGVAPTGPGGPPAT
+429 LTGVAPSGLGGLATT
-444 PPTVPY
+444 PPTIPH
-450 KRASARSKRLSPMAT
+450 KRASTRSKRLSPLAT
-465 AISVLVQH
+465 AISVLVQR
-473 PQLAAGLDLPAAV
+473 PQLAAALDLPATV
-486 VDTHNDPGVQLLAKV
+486 VDTQDDPGVQLLAKV

-512 TGSLIE
+512 TASLIE

-529 EKLASRNHLVDD
+529 EKLASRNHLIDD
-541 DGLEIFLAETF
+541 DGLEIFLAETL

-592 SVRSDSTEA
+592 SVRSDTTED

>member
-1 MLVSVMHILKLM
+1 MRGRIPREFI
-13 SNDKNSNFRDF
+13 D
-24 RNELLARLDVV
+24 ELLARLDVV
-35 EVINSRVPLKKA
+35 EVIDRRVPLKKA

-166 AQFDLGY
+166 ARFDLGY

-262 ARSAIAQQQMS
+262 ARSAIAQQQVS

-329 ARRALEIAL
+329 AGRALEIAL
-338 PLLESGRQVSF
+338 PSLESGRQVSF

-359 SVVRDQGADRFRVL
+359 SVVRDQGADTFRAL

-387 LLNQTDLTRMDGK
+387 LLNQTDPTRMDGK

-410 VSRVPEGPL
+410 ISRVPEGPL

-429 LTGVAPTGPGGPPAT
+429 LTGIAPGGLGGSPAT
-444 PPTVPY
+444 PATVPH
-450 KRASARSKRLSPMAT
+450 KRSSARSKRLSPMAT
-465 AISVLVQH
+465 AISVLVQR

-486 VDTHNDPGVQLLAKV
+486 VDTHDDPGVQLLTKV

-512 TGSLIE
+512 TASLIE
-518 RFRGDEQQPTL
+518 RFRGNEQQPTL

-558 SIDDAIAELLRL
+558 SIDDRIAELLHL

-576 SEIEKQQLGE
+576 SEIEKHRLGE

-592 SVRSDSTEA
+592 SVRSDTT

>member
-1 MLVSVMHILKLM
+1 MRGRIPREFI
-13 SNDKNSNFRDF
+13 D
-24 RNELLARLDVV
+24 ELLARLDVV
-35 EVINSRVPLKKA
+35 EVINRRVPLKKA

-132 GETSRYYKD
+132 GEASRYYKD
-141 QLRSHSDAS
+141 QLRSHTDAS

-221 DSKGRVIAFGG
+221 DNKGRVIAFGG
-232 RLLDEGEP
+232 RLLDKGEP

-299 ATTATHLQRLFRLA
+299 ATTTTHLQRLFRLA

-329 ARRALEIAL
+329 AGRALEIAL

-359 SVVRDQGADRFRVL
+359 SVIRDQGADTFRTL

-429 LTGVAPTGPGGPPAT
+429 LTGVAPSGLGGLATT
-444 PPTVPY
+444 PPTVPH
-450 KRASARSKRLSPMAT
+450 KRASTRSKRLSPLAT
-465 AISVLVQH
+465 AISVLVQR
-473 PQLAAGLDLPAAV
+473 PQLATGLDLPTAV
-486 VDTHNDPGVQLLAKV
+486 VDTQDDPGVQLLTKV
-501 HGLARENPQLT
+501 HGFARENPQLT
-512 TGSLIE
+512 TASLIE

-541 DGLEIFLAETF
+541 DGLEIFLAETL

-558 SIDDAIAELLRL
+558 SIDDTIAELLRL
-570 ASEREL
+570 ASDREL
-576 SEIEKQQLGE
+576 SGIEKQQLGE

-592 SVRSDSTEA
+592 SVRSDANED

>member
-1 MLVSVMHILKLM
+1 MRGRIPREFI
-13 SNDKNSNFRDF
+13 D
-24 RNELLARLDVV
+24 ELLARLDVV
-35 EVINSRVPLKKA
+35 EVIDRRVPLKKA

-166 AQFDLGY
+166 ARFDLGY

-262 ARSAIAQQQMS
+262 ARSAIAQQQVS

-329 ARRALEIAL
+329 AGRALEIAL
-338 PLLESGRQVSF
+338 PSLESGRQVSF

-359 SVVRDQGADRFRVL
+359 SVVRDQGADTFRAL

-387 LLNQTDLTRMDGK
+387 LLNQTDPTRMDGK

-410 VSRVPEGPL
+410 ISRVPEGPL

-429 LTGVAPTGPGGPPAT
+429 LTGIAPGGLGGTPAT
-444 PPTVPY
+444 PATVPH
-450 KRASARSKRLSPMAT
+450 KRSSARSKRLSPMAT
-465 AISVLVQH
+465 AISVLVQR

-486 VDTHNDPGVQLLAKV
+486 VDTHDDPGVQLLTKV

-512 TGSLIE
+512 TASLIE
-518 RFRGDEQQPTL
+518 RFRGNEQQPTL

-558 SIDDAIAELLRL
+558 SIDDRIAELLHL

-576 SEIEKQQLGE
+576 SEIEKHRLGE

-592 SVRSDSTEA
+592 SVRSDTTET